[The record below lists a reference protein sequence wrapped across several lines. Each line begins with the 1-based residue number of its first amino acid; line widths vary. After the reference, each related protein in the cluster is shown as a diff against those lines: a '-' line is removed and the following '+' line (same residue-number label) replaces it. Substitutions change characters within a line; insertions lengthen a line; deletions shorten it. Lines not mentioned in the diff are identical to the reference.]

1 MKKGSLKN
9 FSKFTVSVLIKLLA
23 WGLNLIKKVTQAL
36 MFPYE
41 FCEIFEKHIFKEH
54 LLVTASAITNY
65 FRIPAEKK
73 HKI

>member
-1 MKKGSLKN
+1 
-9 FSKFTVSVLIKLLA
+9 
-23 WGLNLIKKVTQAL
+23 

-54 LLVTASAITNY
+54 LLVTASATTNY

-73 HKI
+73 YKI